1 MKKNSMENINKS
13 LKLNIDKYGNIFGSL
28 TSNMEV
34 EIFNPG
40 EKIIFYNAPLEKLR
54 FMIQRRAKILF
65 VHEDGKQ
72 SIIHF
77 VKKGEYSMKLI
88 LNITKSY
95 IFYIIS
101 ALGVSLGI
109 VANIGVSSYNSMN
122 LAVATMSDIK
132 VGTITTFFNIIF
144 LLIYMILTKFNE
156 KYKYLVQGVSVFMF
170 GSFINFFTYNIF
182 SGLSSLGYIQRLLIF
197 SGGTVISG
205 LSIGIIIYYNII
217 TFPLENVCIKISQM
231 TKISFMKL
239 RYLVDVFSLIIS
251 VGISM
256 VGDLPIYVRE
266 GTIISM
272 FLLSLSINLA
282 KDYAEK
288 NNGVKS

>member
-1 MKKNSMENINKS
+1 
-13 LKLNIDKYGNIFGSL
+13 
-28 TSNMEV
+28 
-34 EIFNPG
+34 
-40 EKIIFYNAPLEKLR
+40 
-54 FMIQRRAKILF
+54 
-65 VHEDGKQ
+65 
-72 SIIHF
+72 
-77 VKKGEYSMKLI
+77 MKLI
-88 LNITKSY
+88 LNIAKSY

-132 VGTITTFFNIIF
+132 VGTITIFFNIIF

-156 KYKYLVQGVSVFMF
+156 KYKYLIQGVSVFMF
-170 GSFINFFTYNIF
+170 GSFINYFTYNIF
-182 SGLSSLGYIQRLLIF
+182 SGLSSLEYIQRVLLF

-217 TFPLENVCIKISQM
+217 NFPLENVCIKISQM

>member
-1 MKKNSMENINKS
+1 
-13 LKLNIDKYGNIFGSL
+13 
-28 TSNMEV
+28 
-34 EIFNPG
+34 
-40 EKIIFYNAPLEKLR
+40 
-54 FMIQRRAKILF
+54 
-65 VHEDGKQ
+65 
-72 SIIHF
+72 
-77 VKKGEYSMKLI
+77 MKLI
-88 LNITKSY
+88 LNIIKSY

-132 VGTITTFFNIIF
+132 VGTITIFFNITF
-144 LLIYMILTKFNE
+144 LLIYMILTKFSE
-156 KYKYLVQGVSVFMF
+156 KYKYLIQGISVFMF
-170 GSFINFFTYNIF
+170 GIFVNYFTYNIL
-182 SGLSSLGYIQRLLIF
+182 SGLSSLGYIQRVLLF

-217 TFPLENVCIKISQM
+217 TFPLENVCIKISQI

-239 RYLVDVFSLIIS
+239 RYLVDIFSLIIS

-256 VGDLPIYVRE
+256 VGELPIYVRE

-272 FLLSLSINLA
+272 FILSLSINLA

>member
-1 MKKNSMENINKS
+1 
-13 LKLNIDKYGNIFGSL
+13 
-28 TSNMEV
+28 
-34 EIFNPG
+34 
-40 EKIIFYNAPLEKLR
+40 
-54 FMIQRRAKILF
+54 
-65 VHEDGKQ
+65 
-72 SIIHF
+72 
-77 VKKGEYSMKLI
+77 MKLI
-88 LNITKSY
+88 LNVTKSY

-170 GSFINFFTYNIF
+170 GSFINYFTYNIF

-288 NNGVKS
+288 NNGVK

>member
-1 MKKNSMENINKS
+1 
-13 LKLNIDKYGNIFGSL
+13 
-28 TSNMEV
+28 
-34 EIFNPG
+34 
-40 EKIIFYNAPLEKLR
+40 
-54 FMIQRRAKILF
+54 
-65 VHEDGKQ
+65 
-72 SIIHF
+72 
-77 VKKGEYSMKLI
+77 MKLI
-88 LNITKSY
+88 LNIAKSY

-132 VGTITTFFNIIF
+132 VGTITIFFNIIF

-156 KYKYLVQGVSVFMF
+156 KYKYLIQGVSVFMF
-170 GSFINFFTYNIF
+170 GSFINYFTYNIF
-182 SGLSSLGYIQRLLIF
+182 SGLSSLEYIQRVLLF

>member
-1 MKKNSMENINKS
+1 
-13 LKLNIDKYGNIFGSL
+13 
-28 TSNMEV
+28 
-34 EIFNPG
+34 
-40 EKIIFYNAPLEKLR
+40 
-54 FMIQRRAKILF
+54 
-65 VHEDGKQ
+65 
-72 SIIHF
+72 
-77 VKKGEYSMKLI
+77 MKLI
-88 LNITKSY
+88 LNIIKSY

-132 VGTITTFFNIIF
+132 VGTITIFFNITF
-144 LLIYMILTKFNE
+144 LLIYMILTKFSE
-156 KYKYLVQGVSVFMF
+156 KYKYLIQGISVFMF
-170 GSFINFFTYNIF
+170 GIFVNYFTYNIL
-182 SGLSSLGYIQRLLIF
+182 SGLSSLGYIQRVLLF

-217 TFPLENVCIKISQM
+217 TFPLENVCIKISQI

-239 RYLVDVFSLIIS
+239 RYLVDIFSLIIS

-256 VGDLPIYVRE
+256 VGELPIYVRE

-272 FLLSLSINLA
+272 FILSLSINLA

-288 NNGVKS
+288 NNEVKSWNTIH

>member
-1 MKKNSMENINKS
+1 
-13 LKLNIDKYGNIFGSL
+13 
-28 TSNMEV
+28 
-34 EIFNPG
+34 
-40 EKIIFYNAPLEKLR
+40 
-54 FMIQRRAKILF
+54 
-65 VHEDGKQ
+65 
-72 SIIHF
+72 
-77 VKKGEYSMKLI
+77 MKLI
-88 LNITKSY
+88 LNIVKSY

-132 VGTITTFFNIIF
+132 VGTITIFFNITF
-144 LLIYMILTKFNE
+144 LLIYMILTKFSE
-156 KYKYLVQGVSVFMF
+156 KYKYLIQGISVFMF
-170 GSFINFFTYNIF
+170 GIFVNYFTYNIL
-182 SGLSSLGYIQRLLIF
+182 SGLSSLGYIQRVLLF

-217 TFPLENVCIKISQM
+217 TFPLENVCIKISQI

-239 RYLVDVFSLIIS
+239 RYLVDIFSLIIS

-256 VGDLPIYVRE
+256 VGELPIYVRE

-272 FLLSLSINLA
+272 FILSLSINLA

-288 NNGVKS
+288 NNGVKSWNTIH

>member
-1 MKKNSMENINKS
+1 
-13 LKLNIDKYGNIFGSL
+13 
-28 TSNMEV
+28 
-34 EIFNPG
+34 
-40 EKIIFYNAPLEKLR
+40 
-54 FMIQRRAKILF
+54 
-65 VHEDGKQ
+65 
-72 SIIHF
+72 
-77 VKKGEYSMKLI
+77 MKLI

-170 GSFINFFTYNIF
+170 GSFINYFTYNIF

-197 SGGTVISG
+197 SGGTVVSG

-239 RYLVDVFSLIIS
+239 RYLVDIFSLIIS

-256 VGDLPIYVRE
+256 VGELPIYVRE

>member
-1 MKKNSMENINKS
+1 
-13 LKLNIDKYGNIFGSL
+13 
-28 TSNMEV
+28 
-34 EIFNPG
+34 
-40 EKIIFYNAPLEKLR
+40 
-54 FMIQRRAKILF
+54 
-65 VHEDGKQ
+65 
-72 SIIHF
+72 
-77 VKKGEYSMKLI
+77 MKLI
-88 LNITKSY
+88 LNIIKSY

-132 VGTITTFFNIIF
+132 VGTITIFFNITF
-144 LLIYMILTKFNE
+144 LLIYMILTKFSE
-156 KYKYLVQGVSVFMF
+156 KYKYLIQGISVFMF
-170 GSFINFFTYNIF
+170 GIFVNYFTYNIL
-182 SGLSSLGYIQRLLIF
+182 SGLSSLGYIQRVLLF

-239 RYLVDVFSLIIS
+239 RYLVDIFSLIIS

-256 VGDLPIYVRE
+256 VGELPIYVRE

-272 FLLSLSINLA
+272 FILSLSINLA

-288 NNGVKS
+288 NNGVKSWNTIH

>member
-1 MKKNSMENINKS
+1 
-13 LKLNIDKYGNIFGSL
+13 
-28 TSNMEV
+28 
-34 EIFNPG
+34 
-40 EKIIFYNAPLEKLR
+40 
-54 FMIQRRAKILF
+54 
-65 VHEDGKQ
+65 
-72 SIIHF
+72 
-77 VKKGEYSMKLI
+77 MKLI

-182 SGLSSLGYIQRLLIF
+182 SGLSSLRYIQRLLIF

-205 LSIGIIIYYNII
+205 LSIGI
-217 TFPLENVCIKISQM
+217 
-231 TKISFMKL
+231 
-239 RYLVDVFSLIIS
+239 
-251 VGISM
+251 
-256 VGDLPIYVRE
+256 
-266 GTIISM
+266 
-272 FLLSLSINLA
+272 
-282 KDYAEK
+282 
-288 NNGVKS
+288 

>member
-1 MKKNSMENINKS
+1 
-13 LKLNIDKYGNIFGSL
+13 
-28 TSNMEV
+28 
-34 EIFNPG
+34 
-40 EKIIFYNAPLEKLR
+40 
-54 FMIQRRAKILF
+54 
-65 VHEDGKQ
+65 
-72 SIIHF
+72 
-77 VKKGEYSMKLI
+77 MKLI

>member
-1 MKKNSMENINKS
+1 
-13 LKLNIDKYGNIFGSL
+13 
-28 TSNMEV
+28 
-34 EIFNPG
+34 
-40 EKIIFYNAPLEKLR
+40 
-54 FMIQRRAKILF
+54 
-65 VHEDGKQ
+65 
-72 SIIHF
+72 
-77 VKKGEYSMKLI
+77 MKLI
-88 LNITKSY
+88 LNIAKSY

-132 VGTITTFFNIIF
+132 VGTITIFFNIIF
-144 LLIYMILTKFNE
+144 LLIYMVLTKFNE
-156 KYKYLVQGVSVFMF
+156 KYKYLIQGVSVFMF
-170 GSFINFFTYNIF
+170 GSFINYFTYNIF
-182 SGLSSLGYIQRLLIF
+182 SGLSSLEYIQRVLLF

>member
-1 MKKNSMENINKS
+1 
-13 LKLNIDKYGNIFGSL
+13 
-28 TSNMEV
+28 
-34 EIFNPG
+34 
-40 EKIIFYNAPLEKLR
+40 
-54 FMIQRRAKILF
+54 
-65 VHEDGKQ
+65 
-72 SIIHF
+72 
-77 VKKGEYSMKLI
+77 MKLI
-88 LNITKSY
+88 LNIVKSY

-132 VGTITTFFNIIF
+132 VGTITIFFNIIF
-144 LLIYMILTKFNE
+144 LLIYMILTKFSE
-156 KYKYLVQGVSVFMF
+156 KYKYLIQGISVFMF
-170 GSFINFFTYNIF
+170 GIFVNYFTYNIL
-182 SGLSSLGYIQRLLIF
+182 SGLSSLGYIQRVLLF

-239 RYLVDVFSLIIS
+239 RYLVDIFSLIIS

-256 VGDLPIYVRE
+256 VGELPIYVRE

-272 FLLSLSINLA
+272 FILSLSINLA

-288 NNGVKS
+288 NNGVKSWNTIH

>member
-1 MKKNSMENINKS
+1 
-13 LKLNIDKYGNIFGSL
+13 
-28 TSNMEV
+28 
-34 EIFNPG
+34 
-40 EKIIFYNAPLEKLR
+40 
-54 FMIQRRAKILF
+54 
-65 VHEDGKQ
+65 
-72 SIIHF
+72 
-77 VKKGEYSMKLI
+77 MKLI

-170 GSFINFFTYNIF
+170 GSFINYFTYNIF

-197 SGGTVISG
+197 SGGTVVSG

>member
-1 MKKNSMENINKS
+1 
-13 LKLNIDKYGNIFGSL
+13 
-28 TSNMEV
+28 
-34 EIFNPG
+34 
-40 EKIIFYNAPLEKLR
+40 
-54 FMIQRRAKILF
+54 
-65 VHEDGKQ
+65 
-72 SIIHF
+72 
-77 VKKGEYSMKLI
+77 MKLI
-88 LNITKSY
+88 LNIAKSY

-132 VGTITTFFNIIF
+132 VGTITIFFNIIF

-156 KYKYLVQGVSVFMF
+156 KYKYLIQGVSVFMF
-170 GSFINFFTYNIF
+170 GSFINYFTYNIF
-182 SGLSSLGYIQRLLIF
+182 SGLSSLEYIQRVLLF
-197 SGGTVISG
+197 SAGTVISG

>member
-1 MKKNSMENINKS
+1 
-13 LKLNIDKYGNIFGSL
+13 
-28 TSNMEV
+28 
-34 EIFNPG
+34 
-40 EKIIFYNAPLEKLR
+40 
-54 FMIQRRAKILF
+54 
-65 VHEDGKQ
+65 
-72 SIIHF
+72 
-77 VKKGEYSMKLI
+77 MKLI
-88 LNITKSY
+88 LNIIKSY

-132 VGTITTFFNIIF
+132 VGTITIFFNIIF
-144 LLIYMILTKFNE
+144 LLIYMILTKFSE
-156 KYKYLVQGVSVFMF
+156 KYKYLIQGISVFMF
-170 GSFINFFTYNIF
+170 GIFVNYFTYNIL
-182 SGLSSLGYIQRLLIF
+182 SGLSSLGYIQRVLLF

-239 RYLVDVFSLIIS
+239 RYLVDIFSLIIS

-256 VGDLPIYVRE
+256 VGELPIYVRE

-272 FLLSLSINLA
+272 FILSLSINLA

>member
-1 MKKNSMENINKS
+1 
-13 LKLNIDKYGNIFGSL
+13 
-28 TSNMEV
+28 
-34 EIFNPG
+34 
-40 EKIIFYNAPLEKLR
+40 
-54 FMIQRRAKILF
+54 
-65 VHEDGKQ
+65 
-72 SIIHF
+72 
-77 VKKGEYSMKLI
+77 MKLI
-88 LNITKSY
+88 LNIVKSY

-132 VGTITTFFNIIF
+132 VGTITIFFNIIF
-144 LLIYMILTKFNE
+144 LLIYMILTKFSE
-156 KYKYLVQGVSVFMF
+156 KYKYLIQGISVFMF
-170 GSFINFFTYNIF
+170 GIFVNYFTYNIL
-182 SGLSSLGYIQRLLIF
+182 SGLSSLGYIQRVLLF

-217 TFPLENVCIKISQM
+217 TFPLENVCIKISQI

-239 RYLVDVFSLIIS
+239 RYLVDIFSLIIS

-256 VGDLPIYVRE
+256 VGELPIYVRE

-272 FLLSLSINLA
+272 FILSLSINLA

>member
-1 MKKNSMENINKS
+1 
-13 LKLNIDKYGNIFGSL
+13 
-28 TSNMEV
+28 
-34 EIFNPG
+34 
-40 EKIIFYNAPLEKLR
+40 
-54 FMIQRRAKILF
+54 
-65 VHEDGKQ
+65 
-72 SIIHF
+72 
-77 VKKGEYSMKLI
+77 MKLI
-88 LNITKSY
+88 LNIIKSY

-132 VGTITTFFNIIF
+132 VGTITIFFNITF
-144 LLIYMILTKFNE
+144 LLIYMILTKFSE
-156 KYKYLVQGVSVFMF
+156 KYKYLIQGISVFMF
-170 GSFINFFTYNIF
+170 GIFVNYFTYNIL
-182 SGLSSLGYIQRLLIF
+182 SGLSSLGYIQRVLLF

-239 RYLVDVFSLIIS
+239 RYLVDIFSLIIS

-256 VGDLPIYVRE
+256 IGELPIYVRE

-272 FLLSLSINLA
+272 FILSLSINLA

>member
-1 MKKNSMENINKS
+1 
-13 LKLNIDKYGNIFGSL
+13 
-28 TSNMEV
+28 
-34 EIFNPG
+34 
-40 EKIIFYNAPLEKLR
+40 
-54 FMIQRRAKILF
+54 
-65 VHEDGKQ
+65 
-72 SIIHF
+72 
-77 VKKGEYSMKLI
+77 MKLI
-88 LNITKSY
+88 LNIVKSY

-109 VANIGVSSYNSMN
+109 VTNIGVSSYNSMN

-132 VGTITTFFNIIF
+132 VGTITIFFNIIF
-144 LLIYMILTKFNE
+144 LLIYMILTKFSE
-156 KYKYLVQGVSVFMF
+156 KYKYLIQGISVFMF
-170 GSFINFFTYNIF
+170 GIFVNYFTYNIL
-182 SGLSSLGYIQRLLIF
+182 SGLSSLGYIQRVLLF

-217 TFPLENVCIKISQM
+217 TFPLENVCIKISQI

-239 RYLVDVFSLIIS
+239 RYLVDIFSLIIS

-256 VGDLPIYVRE
+256 VGELPIYVRE

-272 FLLSLSINLA
+272 FILSLSINLA

>member
-1 MKKNSMENINKS
+1 
-13 LKLNIDKYGNIFGSL
+13 
-28 TSNMEV
+28 
-34 EIFNPG
+34 
-40 EKIIFYNAPLEKLR
+40 
-54 FMIQRRAKILF
+54 
-65 VHEDGKQ
+65 
-72 SIIHF
+72 
-77 VKKGEYSMKLI
+77 MKLI

-156 KYKYLVQGVSVFMF
+156 KYKYLAQGVSVFMF

-182 SGLSSLGYIQRLLIF
+182 SGLSSLGYIQRLFIF

>member
-1 MKKNSMENINKS
+1 
-13 LKLNIDKYGNIFGSL
+13 
-28 TSNMEV
+28 
-34 EIFNPG
+34 
-40 EKIIFYNAPLEKLR
+40 
-54 FMIQRRAKILF
+54 
-65 VHEDGKQ
+65 
-72 SIIHF
+72 
-77 VKKGEYSMKLI
+77 MKLI
-88 LNITKSY
+88 LNIVKSY

-132 VGTITTFFNIIF
+132 VGTITIFFNIIF
-144 LLIYMILTKFNE
+144 LLIYMILTKFSE
-156 KYKYLVQGVSVFMF
+156 KYKYLIQGISVFMF
-170 GSFINFFTYNIF
+170 GIFVNYFTYNIL
-182 SGLSSLGYIQRLLIF
+182 SGLSSLGYIQRVLLF

-239 RYLVDVFSLIIS
+239 RYLVDIFSLIIS

-256 VGDLPIYVRE
+256 VGELPIYVRE

-272 FLLSLSINLA
+272 FILSLSINLA

>member
-1 MKKNSMENINKS
+1 
-13 LKLNIDKYGNIFGSL
+13 
-28 TSNMEV
+28 
-34 EIFNPG
+34 
-40 EKIIFYNAPLEKLR
+40 
-54 FMIQRRAKILF
+54 
-65 VHEDGKQ
+65 
-72 SIIHF
+72 
-77 VKKGEYSMKLI
+77 MKLI

-170 GSFINFFTYNIF
+170 GSFINYFTYNIF

-288 NNGVKS
+288 NNGVK

>member
-1 MKKNSMENINKS
+1 
-13 LKLNIDKYGNIFGSL
+13 
-28 TSNMEV
+28 
-34 EIFNPG
+34 
-40 EKIIFYNAPLEKLR
+40 
-54 FMIQRRAKILF
+54 
-65 VHEDGKQ
+65 
-72 SIIHF
+72 
-77 VKKGEYSMKLI
+77 MKLI
-88 LNITKSY
+88 LNIAKSY

-132 VGTITTFFNIIF
+132 VGTITIFFNIIF
-144 LLIYMILTKFNE
+144 LLIYIILTKFNE
-156 KYKYLVQGVSVFMF
+156 KYKYLIQGVSVFMF
-170 GSFINFFTYNIF
+170 GSFINYFTYNIF
-182 SGLSSLGYIQRLLIF
+182 SGLSSLGYIQRVLLF

>member
-1 MKKNSMENINKS
+1 
-13 LKLNIDKYGNIFGSL
+13 
-28 TSNMEV
+28 
-34 EIFNPG
+34 
-40 EKIIFYNAPLEKLR
+40 
-54 FMIQRRAKILF
+54 
-65 VHEDGKQ
+65 
-72 SIIHF
+72 
-77 VKKGEYSMKLI
+77 MKLI

-170 GSFINFFTYNIF
+170 GSFINYFTYNIF

-205 LSIGIIIYYNII
+205 LSIGIIIYYYII

>member
-1 MKKNSMENINKS
+1 
-13 LKLNIDKYGNIFGSL
+13 
-28 TSNMEV
+28 
-34 EIFNPG
+34 
-40 EKIIFYNAPLEKLR
+40 
-54 FMIQRRAKILF
+54 
-65 VHEDGKQ
+65 
-72 SIIHF
+72 
-77 VKKGEYSMKLI
+77 MKLI

-170 GSFINFFTYNIF
+170 GSFINYFTYNIF

-251 VGISM
+251 VGISV

>member
-1 MKKNSMENINKS
+1 
-13 LKLNIDKYGNIFGSL
+13 
-28 TSNMEV
+28 
-34 EIFNPG
+34 
-40 EKIIFYNAPLEKLR
+40 
-54 FMIQRRAKILF
+54 
-65 VHEDGKQ
+65 
-72 SIIHF
+72 
-77 VKKGEYSMKLI
+77 MKLI

-170 GSFINFFTYNIF
+170 GSFINYFTYNIF

-288 NNGVKS
+288 NNGMKS

>member
-1 MKKNSMENINKS
+1 
-13 LKLNIDKYGNIFGSL
+13 
-28 TSNMEV
+28 
-34 EIFNPG
+34 
-40 EKIIFYNAPLEKLR
+40 
-54 FMIQRRAKILF
+54 
-65 VHEDGKQ
+65 
-72 SIIHF
+72 
-77 VKKGEYSMKLI
+77 MKLI
-88 LNITKSY
+88 LNIVKSY

-132 VGTITTFFNIIF
+132 VGTITIFFNITF
-144 LLIYMILTKFNE
+144 LLIYMILTKFSE
-156 KYKYLVQGVSVFMF
+156 KYKYLIQGISVFMF
-170 GSFINFFTYNIF
+170 GIFVNYFTYNIL
-182 SGLSSLGYIQRLLIF
+182 SGLSSLGYIQRVLLF

-239 RYLVDVFSLIIS
+239 RYLVDIFSLIIS

-256 VGDLPIYVRE
+256 VGELPIYVRE

-272 FLLSLSINLA
+272 FILSLSINLA

-288 NNGVKS
+288 NNGVKSWNTIH

>member
-1 MKKNSMENINKS
+1 
-13 LKLNIDKYGNIFGSL
+13 
-28 TSNMEV
+28 
-34 EIFNPG
+34 
-40 EKIIFYNAPLEKLR
+40 
-54 FMIQRRAKILF
+54 
-65 VHEDGKQ
+65 
-72 SIIHF
+72 
-77 VKKGEYSMKLI
+77 MKLI
-88 LNITKSY
+88 LNIAKSY

-132 VGTITTFFNIIF
+132 VGTITIFFNIIF
-144 LLIYMILTKFNE
+144 LLIYMTLTKFNE
-156 KYKYLVQGVSVFMF
+156 KYKYLIQGVSVFMF
-170 GSFINFFTYNIF
+170 GSFINYFTYNIF
-182 SGLSSLGYIQRLLIF
+182 SGLSSLEYIQRVLLF

>member
-1 MKKNSMENINKS
+1 
-13 LKLNIDKYGNIFGSL
+13 
-28 TSNMEV
+28 
-34 EIFNPG
+34 
-40 EKIIFYNAPLEKLR
+40 
-54 FMIQRRAKILF
+54 
-65 VHEDGKQ
+65 
-72 SIIHF
+72 
-77 VKKGEYSMKLI
+77 MKLI
-88 LNITKSY
+88 LNIIKSY

-132 VGTITTFFNIIF
+132 VGTITIFFNITF
-144 LLIYMILTKFNE
+144 LLIYMILTKFSE
-156 KYKYLVQGVSVFMF
+156 KYKYLIQGISVFMF
-170 GSFINFFTYNIF
+170 GVFVNYFTYNIL
-182 SGLSSLGYIQRLLIF
+182 SGLSSLGYIQRVLLF

-217 TFPLENVCIKISQM
+217 TFPLENVCIKISQI

-239 RYLVDVFSLIIS
+239 RYLVDIFSLIIS

-256 VGDLPIYVRE
+256 IGELPIYVRE

-272 FLLSLSINLA
+272 FILSLSINLA

>member
-1 MKKNSMENINKS
+1 
-13 LKLNIDKYGNIFGSL
+13 
-28 TSNMEV
+28 
-34 EIFNPG
+34 
-40 EKIIFYNAPLEKLR
+40 
-54 FMIQRRAKILF
+54 
-65 VHEDGKQ
+65 
-72 SIIHF
+72 
-77 VKKGEYSMKLI
+77 MKLI
-88 LNITKSY
+88 LNIAKSY

-132 VGTITTFFNIIF
+132 VGTITIFFNIIF
-144 LLIYMILTKFNE
+144 LLIYMVLTKFNE
-156 KYKYLVQGVSVFMF
+156 KYKYLIQGVSVFMF
-170 GSFINFFTYNIF
+170 GSFINYFTYNIF
-182 SGLSSLGYIQRLLIF
+182 SGLSSLGYIQRVLLF